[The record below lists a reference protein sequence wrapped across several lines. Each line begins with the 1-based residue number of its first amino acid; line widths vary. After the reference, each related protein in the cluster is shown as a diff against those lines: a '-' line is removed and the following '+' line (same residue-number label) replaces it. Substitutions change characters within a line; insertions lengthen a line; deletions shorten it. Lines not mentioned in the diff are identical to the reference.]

1 MYFIFGMASLG
12 VLIGLFVAW
21 SASPIAQIALPLI
34 FGIIGGASGF
44 SVTTM
49 DVTKPNN
56 VSKLKLLGQSL
67 AAFSLACIVGV
78 VVGIAIRPT
87 LNAFDSPRH
96 NIELAG
102 DKKPETMIKQIVL
115 RKKLELVGA
124 SEDEIASLLS
134 HIEASGDVKSFEAW
148 FGKLDIDSAVGLL
161 TPQSGTL
168 LTPPSGT
175 RLPPRGALF
184 PMQRDAPGTNSN

>member
-56 VSKLKLLGQSL
+56 ISKLKLLGQSL
-67 AAFSLACIVGV
+67 AAFSLACMVGV
-78 VVGIAIRPT
+78 VVGFAIKPT
-87 LNAFDSPRH
+87 LIAFDSPRH
-96 NIELAG
+96 NIELVG
-102 DKKPETMIKQIVL
+102 DGKPETIVKAIVL
-115 RKKLELVGA
+115 RKKLELLGA
-124 SEDEIASLLS
+124 SEDEIEILLS
-134 HIEASGDVKSFEAW
+134 HIKASEDVNLFEPL
-148 FGKLDIDSAVGLL
+148 FGRLDIDGAVGLL

-168 LTPPSGT
+168 LSPQSGN
-175 RLPPRGALF
+175 RLPPLTPF
-184 PMQRDAPGTNSN
+184 QREPRVNPN